1 MKTSLQECRSRAA
14 GVLSIR
20 DKAACVS
27 VSSSART
34 SGARA
39 SVQTLYAFCFALA
52 STSSIEVST
61 RVMTKLGMI
70 EECHIRGHILVRG
83 QWRDSI
89 VHPILAPEWRE
100 SGG

>member
-1 MKTSLQECRSRAA
+1 
-14 GVLSIR
+14 
-20 DKAACVS
+20 
-27 VSSSART
+27 
-34 SGARA
+34 
-39 SVQTLYAFCFALA
+39 
-52 STSSIEVST
+52 
-61 RVMTKLGMI
+61 MTKLGMI